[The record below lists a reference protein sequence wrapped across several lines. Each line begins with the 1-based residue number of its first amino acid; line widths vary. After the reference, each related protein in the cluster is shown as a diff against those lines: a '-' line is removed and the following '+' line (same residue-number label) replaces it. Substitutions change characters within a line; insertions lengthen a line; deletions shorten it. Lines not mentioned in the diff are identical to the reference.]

1 MKSVIIKES
10 DLKERFSKIYK
21 EEQIKI
27 LEEKWDKLS
36 KNDKLFVVEFLK
48 QIYPNKAKLI
58 SESKWYNTV
67 GDILGFLDPT
77 GVVDIV
83 NGISYWRQG
92 DKMYAL
98 LSWISALPIIG
109 DVIGKSVIGLF
120 KMGGSSAKAFKMAA
134 LAGDATKMAKIA
146 KRGGPLKGLLSK
158 SVEWGG
164 KILSPLKSLIGKVPF
179 VGPGF
184 IRVVEDFVKL
194 FTKAGAKM
202 EQGAKI
208 ATNIVGKAKT
218 AGRALTTAE
227 KSILKKALESATT
240 FRGFRDFK
248 GAAGLSGGMGRLWG
262 NRSTRGLM
270 RRTKWY
276 LGLLGFLG
284 LKNFVNPDD
293 LENNVVGLDNK
304 IEEYNKTEE
313 AKNNLSQDLGEKI
326 PAPQPPTESNV
337 APPLETKQTGDK
349 KDLMSGIL
357 STVFPELKG
366 VF

>member
-67 GDILGFLDPT
+67 GDILGFFDPT
-77 GVVDIV
+77 GVVDIL

-92 DKMYAL
+92 DKLFAI
-98 LSWISALPIIG
+98 LSWISAVPIIG

-120 KMGGSSAKAFKMAA
+120 KMGRSGAKAFKTAA
-134 LAGDATKMAKIA
+134 LAGDAVKMGEIAAK
-146 KRGGPLKGLLSK
+146 GGPLKGLLSK
-158 SVEWGG
+158 VTQWAP
-164 KILSPLKSLIGKVPF
+164 KILEPLKKLIGKVPF
-179 VGPGF
+179 VGTGF
-184 IRVVEDFVKL
+184 VKMVEDYIKL

-208 ATNIVGKAKT
+208 ATNIVGRAKT

-227 KSILKKALESATT
+227 KSILKKALENATT
-240 FRGFRDFK
+240 FRGFRDFTGK
-248 GAAGLSGGMGRLWG
+248 GGFAAGMGRLWG
-262 NRSTRGLM
+262 NRGTRGLM

-276 LGLLGFLG
+276 LGLLDYIGLG
-284 LKNFVNPDD
+284 NFVGPEELEQKVPDI
-293 LENNVVGLDNK
+293 ESK
-304 IEEYNKTEE
+304 IDEYNKTTE
-313 AKNNLSQDLGEKI
+313 AENNIKQDLGSEYVSQQE
-326 PAPQPPTESNV
+326 PSVPPPTEPGKGKEV
-337 APPLETKQTGDK
+337 A
-349 KDLMSGIL
+349 KDLFSM
-357 STVFPELKG
+357 VFPELGLIMK
-366 VF
+366 